1 MFGQFWILFLG
12 SFVACSGSAGGGIKM
27 IRAVVLYKQ
36 VARELM
42 RAMHPRA
49 VYNVRFGA
57 SVIPDQVLHSIL
69 GFLFIYVVTIVSLTL
84 LLMATELDVI
94 TAFSAVVACINNTGP
109 GLGLVFFPGSG
120 TKCAAGI
127 GVPGRDPVPPPQLTR
142 DAPGLDILHPG
153 EKGLSPRLG
162 DDVDAPAAHRHR
174 AIFDVADAAS
184 LHREEMG
191 VEEQEISRF
200 GHGST
205 PGKPQARD
213 TRRRIN
219 DRAPVRWQ
227 SRRGADRR
235 RQRLVAL
242 RVGCPD
248 ASSTAAPRSGVCFL
262 PRQSAA
268 G

>member
-36 VARELM
+36 EALELM

-109 GLGLVFFPGSG
+109 GLNLVGPSTTYAVLNDFQ
-120 TKCAAGI
+120 TWVCTWAMLL
-127 GVPGRDPVPPPQLTR
+127 GRLEIFTLLV
-142 DAPGLDILHPG
+142 ILM
-153 EKGLSPRLG
+153 
-162 DDVDAPAAHRHR
+162 PAFWR
-174 AIFDVADAAS
+174 
-184 LHREEMG
+184 
-191 VEEQEISRF
+191 
-200 GHGST
+200 
-205 PGKPQARD
+205 P
-213 TRRRIN
+213 
-219 DRAPVRWQ
+219 
-227 SRRGADRR
+227 
-235 RQRLVAL
+235 
-242 RVGCPD
+242 
-248 ASSTAAPRSGVCFL
+248 
-262 PRQSAA
+262 
-268 G
+268 